1 MFLLKLKGYLKDGDF
16 IMADKEFAIKEK
28 LSKLNFMLNDPPMV
42 LSTPQISVSDTILTE
57 KNSEHRL
64 HIERLIA
71 NAQIKK
77 MLFVR
82 IPTS

>member
-1 MFLLKLKGYLKDGDF
+1 
-16 IMADKEFAIKEK
+16 MADKEFAIKEE

>member
-1 MFLLKLKGYLKDGDF
+1 
-16 IMADKEFAIKEK
+16 MADKEFAIKEE

-57 KNSEHRL
+57 NNSEHRL
-64 HIERLIA
+64 HIKRLIA